1 MTAIA
6 PEGLLGVAK
15 ATIISLIFIDIFFV
29 GINLYI
35 KRNKFYC
42 NLQIYLNVKF
52 KNVIKSELVNKKIFE

>member
-29 GINLYI
+29 GIKLYI

-42 NLQIYLNVKF
+42 NLQ
-52 KNVIKSELVNKKIFE
+52 KNRMIILHSI